1 MMNLDPS
8 SQMILKVVVVTY
20 LLLLFGLS
28 LLAQRRVQTSE
39 DFLVAGRRLGF
50 VLCWGALFSTWFA
63 AETMMGTAQAA
74 RDEGVRGTLLDP
86 WACGGAL
93 ILAGIF
99 IARPLWEM
107 KLLTSGDF
115 FRIKYGPKAEI
126 VVCLIQGL
134 SYFGWIAAQF
144 IALAQIQEY
153 YFGIPLVVGILIACG
168 LTMCYTMIGGMWSV
182 SIMDTVQMGIAMI
195 GLMFMVDAVFS
206 DFGGSIGAGISKL
219 FSDLNP
225 DRLTL
230 LPPKGV
236 APGLAWVGVLAVGLL
251 GNQPGQELQQK
262 IFSARSPQV
271 ARWACIC
278 AGITYILFGLIPIGL
293 GLVCGLQF
301 PGESKKEALMM
312 VADHY
317 LSPVMVIIFV
327 ISFISIVLSTATSAV
342 LAASTILGHNLLGR
356 VPLFRSRDLVTERI
370 CVVLIALGAL
380 GTAFSGDKILSLLQF
395 SLAISLVAVFVPFLA
410 GLWGKPRGELSAI
423 LAALVGLG
431 YFALR
436 QVSEMVVVGSGEVE
450 YSEMIRALAGPA
462 QLGPGIGHAAYA
474 MALVPAELYGLG
486 GSVLGYLIG
495 QWLQRKEV
503 IPTDAA
509 SDNLANQIGNETP

>member
-1 MMNLDPS
+1 MINLDPS
-8 SQMILKVVVVTY
+8 AQLILQVVAVTY
-20 LLLLFGLS
+20 LLILFGLS
-28 LLAQRRVQTSE
+28 FLAQRKVHSSE

-50 VLCWGALFSTWFA
+50 ILCWGSLFSTWFA
-63 AETMMGTAQAA
+63 AETLMGTAQAA
-74 RDEGVRGTLLDP
+74 RDEGIRGTILDP
-86 WACGGAL
+86 WACGCAL
-93 ILAGIF
+93 ILAGLF
-99 IARPLWEM
+99 IAKPLWEM

-126 VVCLIQGL
+126 VVCLIQGF
-134 SYFGWIAAQF
+134 SYIGWIAAQF

-153 YFGIPLVVGILIACG
+153 YFGIPFITGIVIACT

-182 SIMDTVQMGIAMI
+182 SITDTVQMVIAMI
-195 GLMFMVDAVFS
+195 GMLFMVDAVFS
-206 DFGGSIGAGISKL
+206 EFGGSIAGGISKL

-230 LPPKGV
+230 LPKEGIG
-236 APGLAWVGVLAVGLL
+236 PGLAWTGVLAVGLL

-262 IFSARSPQV
+262 IFSARSPGV
-271 ARWACIC
+271 ARWSCIA
-278 AGITYILFGLIPIGL
+278 AGIAYLLFGLIPIGL

-301 PGESKKEALMM
+301 PGETNKDALMLM
-312 VADHY
+312 ADHY

-342 LAASTILGHNLLGR
+342 LAAATILGHNLLGR
-356 VPLFRSRDLVTERI
+356 VSLFRKRDLVTERI
-370 CVVLIALGAL
+370 CVALVALGSLAM
-380 GTAFSGDKILSLLQF
+380 AFSGDTILALLEF
-395 SLAISLVAVFVPFLA
+395 SLAISLVAVFVPFVA
-410 GLWGKPRGELSAI
+410 GLWGKPRGQLSAI

-431 YFALR
+431 YFAMR
-436 QVSEMVVVGSGEVE
+436 QISEIIVVGDGDVGYAEI
-450 YSEMIRALAGPA
+450 IRALAGPA

-495 QWLQRKEV
+495 QWILRQNAAAPPQQTEV
-503 IPTDAA
+503 ID
-509 SDNLANQIGNETP
+509 

>member
-1 MMNLDPS
+1 MVNLDPGS
-8 SQMILKVVVVTY
+8 HLILKIVTVGY

-28 LLAQRRVQTSE
+28 FVAQRKVKSSD

-63 AETMMGTAQAA
+63 AETMMGTSQAA

-93 ILAGIF
+93 ILAGLF
-99 IARPLWEM
+99 IAKPLWEM
-107 KLLTSGDF
+107 KLFTSGDF
-115 FRIKYGPKAEI
+115 FRIKYGPKAEL
-126 VVCLIQGL
+126 VVCLIQGF

-153 YFGIPLVVGILIACG
+153 YFGIPFGTGILIACS
-168 LTMCYTMIGGMWSV
+168 LTMCYTMMGGMWSV
-182 SIMDTVQMGIAMI
+182 SIIDTVQMGIAMI
-195 GLMFMVDAVFS
+195 GLLFLADAVFS
-206 DFGGSIGAGISKL
+206 GFGGTIGGGISKL
-219 FSDLNP
+219 FVDSSP

-230 LPPKGV
+230 LPAPGV
-236 APGLAWVGVLAVGLL
+236 APGLAWGGVLAVGLF

-271 ARWACIC
+271 ARWACLW
-278 AGITYILFGLIPIGL
+278 AGVTYISFGLIPIGL
-293 GLVCGLQF
+293 GLVSNLEF
-301 PGESKKEALMM
+301 PGEAKQDVLMM
-312 VADHY
+312 MADHY
-317 LSPVMVIIFV
+317 LSPVMVIVFV
-327 ISFISIVLSTATSAV
+327 ISFLSIVLSTATSAV

-356 VPLFRSRDLVTERI
+356 VPLFRSRDLVTERV
-370 CVVLIALGAL
+370 CVVLISLGAL
-380 GTAFSGDKILSLLQF
+380 ATAYSGDKILALLEF
-395 SLAISLVAVFVPFLA
+395 SLAISLVSVFVPFVA

-436 QVSEMVVVGSGEVE
+436 HISEMIVVADGKVE
-450 YSEMIRALAGPA
+450 YAEMIRALAGPA

-495 QWLQRKEV
+495 QRLQQTTADPRSESAQV
-503 IPTDAA
+503 VR
-509 SDNLANQIGNETP
+509 